1 MARRTRWAATA
12 SLVAGA
18 AASAIVGAPVA
29 SASGADTAIA
39 DLEAQGYIVNV
50 NYLNGQA
57 KALSQCTV
65 TNVNNPS
72 SSPAPGDT
80 IYVDV
85 RCPNHDDDDGGS
97 FGIGVGIG

>member
-1 MARRTRWAATA
+1 MAFEPRWAAA
-12 SLVAGA
+12 LLVAGA
-18 AASAIVGAPVA
+18 ATTAIAAAPVA
-29 SASGADTAIA
+29 SASGADTTIA
-39 DLEAQGYIVNV
+39 DLQAQGYIVNV

-72 SSPAPGDT
+72 SSPQPGDT

-85 RCPNHDDDDGGS
+85 RCPNHDDGDGGS